1 MSYTKNCSK
10 NINYDY
16 LFEKV
21 FQKFEPFAEGDKNNA
36 PSLKFDEKTQVYSTE
51 INVAVYKKNE
61 IHIEIEDDF
70 IKVLAENEKYGKA
83 RRYLHIEDVDSE
95 SINAILE
102 DGVLS
107 ISAKKIAAKR
117 PRIITVR

>member
-1 MSYTKNCSK
+1 MSYTKNYSK
-10 NINYDY
+10 NIGYDY

-21 FQKFEPFAEGDKNNA
+21 FQNFDPFTEGDQTNA
-36 PSLKFDEKTQVYSTE
+36 PSLKFNEKNQTYSTE
-51 INVAVYKKNE
+51 INVAGYKKNE

-70 IKVLAENEKYGKA
+70 IKVLAENEKYGKSK
-83 RRYLHIEDVDSE
+83 RYFHLQDVDSE

-107 ISAKKIAAKR
+107 ISAKKVAAKR